1 MNVKPFFFFFE
12 EIYFYFEKL
21 WLGEAR
27 IVKAWALVEL
37 DGNIYIS
44 Q

>member
-1 MNVKPFFFFFE
+1 MLSFFFLE

-21 WLGEAR
+21 WWGATR
-27 IVKAWALVEL
+27 MVKAWALVEL